1 MRFYVMGGGCYG
13 TFYARQ
19 LLRARAAG
27 ALAVD
32 EVVVVD
38 HGEGPQAA
46 RELGREPPLRFERSS
61 WDDFLDRRLG
71 ETDLRS
77 DDQLVTPP
85 FTPHLALAW
94 LLRRVREEC
103 PDVNWRIEPFR
114 RLPGTPFQR
123 QADGGPLLLSHA
135 DWVCPVNCIEPER
148 CPKTRGPRFW
158 DLDRTV
164 RQLAVALEEG
174 GQRVEQLHLFHC
186 HHLAYGVGAYPLAE
200 VATSRAAVTEAVAR
214 AVGGDRWLRFLV
226 GTISHCH
233 GALHLL
239 TADTGM
245 VSVSA
250 GSLLPARNP
259 RFQPEAS
266 SRA

>member
-1 MRFYVMGGGCYG
+1 MGGGCYG

-19 LLRARAAG
+19 LLRARDAG
-27 ALAVD
+27 ALAVA

-38 HGEGPQAA
+38 HGEAPRAA
-46 RELGREPPLRFERSS
+46 RELGRGPPLRFERSR
-61 WDDFLDRRLG
+61 WDDFLDRRLAEPDVG
-71 ETDLRS
+71 PEDRI
-77 DDQLVTPP
+77 VTPP

-103 PDVNWRIEPFR
+103 RGVRWTLEPFR
-114 RLPGTPFQR
+114 RMPGTPFQQ
-123 QADGGPLLLSHA
+123 QAEGGPLLVSHA
-135 DWVCPVNCIEPER
+135 DWVCPVNCIEPAR
-148 CPKTRGPRFW
+148 CPKTRGPRSW

-164 RQLAVALEEG
+164 RALAVALEDA
-174 GQRVEQLHLFHC
+174 GQRVAQLHLFHC

-200 VATSRAAVTEAVAR
+200 LTSAREAVTAAVRRAA
-214 AVGGDRWLRFLV
+214 GGPDPLRFLV

-239 TADTGM
+239 TAETGT
-245 VSVSA
+245 VPVSA
-250 GSLLPARNP
+250 DALLSARTP
-259 RFQPEAS
+259 RSQPEAS